1 MHLSTEWDSVG
12 NLIWTTVTSHDLRGL
27 FHSKS
32 RKRMQAQSRP
42 LDLERALF
50 SLSGI
55 AHPCVTAV
63 ILQGAKER
71 VKANLQTR
79 RWYSTGL
86 AVSFQI
92 FVFTRTNSSNMHPSA
107 PRLHLHPASQQYGL
121 TGGNSTAR
129 LYESDTRTSA
139 IKSVSTEPAEIRPSL
154 AHQSLGCTG
163 RWKAWSCS
171 IISQRHYTLIPT
183 A

>member
-79 RWYSTGL
+79 RWYSIRLLTNKWPVEQLFGQL
-86 AVSFQI
+86 FIVRTK
-92 FVFTRTNSSNMHPSA
+92 TRTEQSVFGRKETELEPEQLFSLSEQTTNNCSA
-107 PRLHLHPASQQYGL
+107 FCSFC
-121 TGGNSTAR
+121 
-129 LYESDTRTSA
+129 
-139 IKSVSTEPAEIRPSL
+139 SL
-154 AHQSLGCTG
+154 IVHIVQH
-163 RWKAWSCS
+163 CS
-171 IISQRHYTLIPT
+171 
-183 A
+183 